1 MPEKKSSSQHHDHTF
16 GQDLQMPGERRTL
29 IVVVVTATMMVIE
42 IVTGI
47 LFGSM
52 ALLADGLHMAS
63 HAVALLIAY
72 VAYIYARRHARDRRF
87 SFGTGKV
94 NSLAGYTGA
103 ILLVVFAAGMVWESV
118 DRFLHPVTIQFNHA
132 IVVAVIGLIVNA
144 ICALILGHEHDGGPG
159 TESTSAGSHSDA
171 HGHAHDHQHDHGHA
185 QHHHDAHGH
194 DHNLRSAYLHVLA
207 DALTSL
213 LAIGA
218 LLAGK
223 YADAVWMDPLMGIVG
238 AILVA
243 RWSIGLTRA
252 TTRVLLDWQAPESIE
267 SAVRGALT
275 REGDTDVLDLHLWA
289 IGPGRYAAAISLAS
303 GSPNPVS
310 DYRRRLEGLR
320 IGLVHVTIEI
330 ESATSVDDARA
341 YAAVRNGS

>member
-1 MPEKKSSSQHHDHTF
+1 MPEVNSSSQHHDHTF
-16 GQDLQMPGERRTL
+16 GKDLQMPGERRTL

-72 VAYIYARRHARDRRF
+72 VAYIYVRRHARDRRF

-103 ILLVVFAAGMVWESV
+103 ILLVVFAAGMAWESV
-118 DRFLHPVTIQFNHA
+118 DRFLHPVAIQFNHA
-132 IVVAVIGLIVNA
+132 IVIAVIGLIVNA
-144 ICALILGHEHDGGPG
+144 MCAVILGHEHDGGTG
-159 TESTSAGSHSDA
+159 AELASAGFHADA
-171 HGHAHDHQHDHGHA
+171 HGQGHDHHHDHGHA
-185 QHHHDAHGH
+185 HRHHDAHGH

-223 YADAVWMDPLMGIVG
+223 YANAVWMDPLMGVVG
-238 AILVA
+238 AVLVA

-252 TTRVLLDWQAPESIE
+252 TTRVLLDWQAPESME
-267 SAVRGALT
+267 SAVRDALT
-275 REGDTDVLDLHLWA
+275 NDGDAEVLDLHLWA
-289 IGPGRYAAAISLAS
+289 IGPGRYAAAIALESS
-303 GSPNPVS
+303 SPSPVS
-310 DYRRRLEGLR
+310 DYRRRLDALR
-320 IGLVHVTIEI
+320 IGLVHATIEI
-330 ESATSVDDARA
+330 ESTTSVDDAPTF
-341 YAAVRNGS
+341 AAAQKRS